1 MSLARKRLLS
11 LLSGAW
17 VAQAVYAVVRLGVPD
32 MLPATA
38 SRLAEST
45 GAAEQALTRLL
56 RALCAAGLCV
66 ETEPGVFDLTGSGRL
81 LRSDVEGSVRLHALL
96 QGDEVFR
103 SFAEIMHT
111 VMGNGPAFEKVYG
124 KGFYAYLEEN
134 PEAAEVF
141 NTSMGET
148 NLPSLDLS
156 WAQSIVDV
164 GGGDGSLLLR
174 LLGQGQTG
182 VLVEL
187 PSAIAAARVKLAP
200 LGERV
205 EFVEGSFFDAVPA
218 GGDVYVLARVLHNW
232 SDDNAGRIL
241 GRVREAMPAH
251 GRLVVLEEFGS
262 GGLVDL
268 LMLVT
273 LEGRDRTEAEYRA
286 LVQANGFT
294 VVQAGEGSLVC
305 AHLTEDDGP
314 T

>member
-1 MSLARKRLLS
+1 MSLARKRLLG

-17 VAQAVYAVVRLGVPD
+17 VAQAVYAVVKLGVPD
-32 MLPATA
+32 MLPDTA
-38 SRLAEST
+38 SRLAAAT
-45 GAAEQALTRLL
+45 GASEQALTRLL
-56 RALCAAGLCV
+56 RALCTAGLC
-66 ETEPGVFDLTGSGRL
+66 TEAQPGRFDLTAGGRL
-81 LRSDVEGSVRLHALL
+81 LRSDVEDSVRLHALL

-124 KGFYAYLEEN
+124 RPFYVYLEEH
-134 PEAAEVF
+134 PAAAEVF

-148 NLPSLDLS
+148 NLPSTVDLS
-156 WAQSIVDV
+156 WARSIVDV

-174 LLGQGQTG
+174 LLRDGQTG

-187 PSAIAAARVKLAP
+187 PSAIAAARVKLEP

-205 EFVEGSFFDAVPA
+205 EFVEGSFFDGVPE
-218 GGDVYVLARVLHNW
+218 GRDVYILSRVLHNW

-241 GRVREAMPAH
+241 RLVRAAMPAH
-251 GRLVVLEEFGS
+251 GRLVVLEAFAG

-273 LEGRDRTEAEYRA
+273 LEGRDRTVAEYRE
-286 LVQANGFT
+286 LLTANGFA

-305 AHLTEDDGP
+305 AP
-314 T
+314 VS